1 MILRQL
7 VPLAG
12 LLSVFMVSDAARAQN
27 LNRND
32 PDSEDVVQRW
42 SADVL
47 DLVEHTAERVTAVH
61 EQPEHLSEAGYSVL
75 FHLAPVGMLPPE
87 KGIGARSQFSL
98 AFPPLPKAINSS
110 YGRLFVPL
118 MRDILRGRGLPEQ
131 LIAVSLVESGFN
143 PVARAPKGARG
154 LWQLMPETA
163 LRFGLKTDGP
173 LDERL
178 DPVRST
184 RAAAQYLEELYREF
198 GDWALALAAYNSGE
212 ARVRLALSAEHVRD
226 FWELSRLKLLPEETL
241 RYVPAVFSA
250 ADRFLGRR
258 SLGGWE

>member
-1 MILRQL
+1 MTLRRL
-7 VPLAG
+7 FALAG
-12 LLSVFMVSDAARAQN
+12 LLSVLTISDAARAQN
-27 LNRND
+27 LNRSG
-32 PDSEDVVQRW
+32 SESDDVVQRW

-47 DLVEHTAERVTAVH
+47 DSVEHTAERVTAVH

-75 FHLAPVGMLPPE
+75 SRVAPAGMLPPE
-87 KGIGARSQFSL
+87 KGIGGSQLSL

-110 YGRLFVPL
+110 YGRSFVPL
-118 MRDILRGRGLPEQ
+118 MREILRGRGLTEQ

-143 PVARAPKGARG
+143 PVALSPKGARG

-163 LRFGLKTDGP
+163 LRFGLKMDGP

-184 RAAAQYLEELYREF
+184 RAAAQYLGELHREF

-212 ARVRLALSAEHVRD
+212 ARVRQALSAGHVRD

-250 ADRFLGRR
+250 ADRFLGQR